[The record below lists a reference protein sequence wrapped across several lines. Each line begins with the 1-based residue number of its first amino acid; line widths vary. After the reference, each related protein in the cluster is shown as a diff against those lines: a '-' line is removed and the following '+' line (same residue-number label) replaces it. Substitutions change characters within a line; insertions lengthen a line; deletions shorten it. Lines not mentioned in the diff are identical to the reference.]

1 MRERDRSIQLIGWGD
16 YGPGSDR
23 GLWAGEMVRRAREH
37 LDYVAI
43 HLMGQ
48 RPRRKDTVLDGRR
61 YQQAPEQAWEE
72 LLELSNNVETRV
84 QELEQVLDH
93 EKSPVGIAVT
103 EGHLSL
109 SPHNAN
115 QILHEWLSAAYHARS
130 MNIYQRHGARVK
142 IATAA
147 DFCGTRW
154 TVNAVMIQVPRG
166 VSYLM
171 PVASVMRL
179 FKRHNGKQ
187 GVAVKSSP
195 SDLDIA
201 ASRSGNRVFLHV
213 ANLSYSRGVETAF
226 EVEGMSV
233 TSGRVFEIAPE
244 NLRKYVHQYQP
255 DVFQP
260 RELQLTAGPVVKRR
274 FPAGSVSVVE
284 LDLSET

>member
-1 MRERDRSIQLIGWGD
+1 M
-16 YGPGSDR
+16 
-23 GLWAGEMVRRAREH
+23 LWAGEMARRAGEH

-48 RPRRKDTVLDGRR
+48 RPRRKETVLDGRR

-72 LLELSNNVETRV
+72 LLELSNSVESRV

-93 EKSPVGIAVT
+93 EKSPLGIAVT

-109 SPHNAN
+109 NPHNAN
-115 QILHEWLSAAYHARS
+115 QILHEWLSAVYHARS

-142 IATAA
+142 LATAA

-187 GVAVKSSP
+187 AVAVKSP
-195 SDLDIA
+195 PADLDIA
-201 ASRSGNRVFLHV
+201 ASRAGNQIFLHV
-213 ANLSYSRGVETAF
+213 ANLNYSRSVEAAL
-226 EVEGMSV
+226 EVEGMTV
-233 TSGRVFEIAPE
+233 TGGRVFDIAPE
-244 NLRKYVHQYQP
+244 NLREYVHQDRP
-255 DVFQP
+255 NVFDP
-260 RELQLTAGPVVKRR
+260 REHALVGGTPFKWG
-274 FPAGSVSVVE
+274 FPAGSVSAVE
-284 LDLSET
+284 LQLSEV